1 VHSIY
6 IFQVSAI
13 KPRKVYWEAY
23 FAAWF
28 PVRYNK
34 ETVRRLAGL
43 LEGLERPN
51 NRGRPLTP
59 IQQVCVTLGYFGGGH
74 LTRVAGLC
82 GGVSQKGAWCAVRRV
97 TAAIC
102 AQKDNFIRM
111 PTDEEAAATA
121 RRLEDRFHLPGFAFG
136 VDGVVMLYED
146 KPRLIPRGRV
156 PQDYWNRKMVYAM
169 NVQIVGDDEGRI
181 LDIDVDWA
189 GSANDARIWNA
200 SGVKRV
206 IQRQR
211 QFLIAGDSA
220 YPISEVCITPYRVAE
235 TVADRSKALF
245 NRRHS
250 GLRTVC
256 TENLFGRWKRRW
268 RILKMLRMK
277 EAWAR
282 ETIMACAVLH
292 NMAILWADEDLPEVE
307 EVEEEGEVELMPPP
321 PPALGFDVLELE
333 QMEPLMVRA
342 RGQNARDAL
351 RLTMPPA

>member
-1 VHSIY
+1 MCRRIPTGVHSIY

-43 LEGLERPN
+43 LDGLDHPN

-59 IQQVCVTLGYFGGGH
+59 IQQVCITLGFLGGGH

-82 GGVSQKGAWCAVRRV
+82 GGVSQKAAWCAVRRV

-102 AQKDNFIRM
+102 VLKRDFIRM

-136 VDGVVMLYED
+136 VDGVAMLYED
-146 KPRLIPRGRV
+146 KPRVIPPGTV
-156 PQDYWNRKMVYAM
+156 AQDYWNRKMTYAI

-181 LDIDVDWA
+181 LDIDAGWV

-200 SGVKRV
+200 SGVKQV

-211 QFLIAGDSA
+211 RFLLAGDSA

-235 TVADRSKALF
+235 AAADARKRLF
-245 NRRHS
+245 NIRHS

-256 TENLFGRWKRRW
+256 TENLFGRMKRRW
-268 RILKMLRMK
+268 RILKMMRMK
-277 EAWAR
+277 VEWAR
-282 ETIMACAVLH
+282 ETI
-292 NMAILWADEDLPEVE
+292 IGSERIRRQIFFW
-307 EVEEEGEVELMPPP
+307 
-321 PPALGFDVLELE
+321 
-333 QMEPLMVRA
+333 
-342 RGQNARDAL
+342 
-351 RLTMPPA
+351 